1 MARKS
6 LREKFEESYTA
17 IPVPAK
23 NRKGYTMRY
32 FYYAPWYI
40 WDLPEEK
47 LRKEKWLLLGISLIG
62 LLVFLLSGLTPN
74 EVNGTQLLFIPSA
87 LTLCCHILELSG
99 LLQFLAAKYRTTKMT
114 YQTVR
119 DILEYVPWVRM
130 MLMAVSTAVCL
141 YHMAAGGVNGD
152 LVTVAAGYLFCAV
165 TAWLEVSRFRSIS
178 VRQEENNA
186 LEEADKWLERQDML
200 K

>member
-1 MARKS
+1 MARKT
-6 LREKFEESYTA
+6 LREKFEENYTA

-40 WDLPEEK
+40 WDMPEEK
-47 LRKEKWLLLGISLIG
+47 LRKEKWLLLGISLAG
-62 LLVFLLSGLTPN
+62 LLVFVLSGLVPN
-74 EVNGTQLLFIPSA
+74 KVNGTRLLFLPSA

-130 MLMAVSTAVCL
+130 ALMAFSTAVCL
-141 YHMAAGGVNGD
+141 YRMAVGGLD
-152 LVTVAAGYLFCAV
+152 DELVTVTVGYLFCSV
-165 TAWLEVSRFRSIS
+165 TAWLEGSRFRGIS

-186 LEEADKWLERQDML
+186 LEEADKWLERQDTGE
-200 K
+200 